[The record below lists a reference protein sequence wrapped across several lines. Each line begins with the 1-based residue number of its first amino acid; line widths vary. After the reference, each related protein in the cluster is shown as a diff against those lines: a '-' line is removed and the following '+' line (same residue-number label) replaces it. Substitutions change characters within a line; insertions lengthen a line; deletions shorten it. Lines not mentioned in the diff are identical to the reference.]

1 MSELSQANPEEP
13 TFRKEPGNGSGS
25 ALFKEA
31 SGLWENMDD
40 IMKTYFTAKY
50 HQINA
55 IKNNPYYPYIYNG
68 DSHGHSS
75 NSGGNTSYRMV
86 KKRKVKSK
94 K

>member
-1 MSELSQANPEEP
+1 
-13 TFRKEPGNGSGS
+13 
-25 ALFKEA
+25 
-31 SGLWENMDD
+31 
-40 IMKTYFTAKY
+40 MKTYFTAKY